1 MVLDQ
6 PRISMQPTLQRI
18 SQFADLGH
26 DWDSYGAAPPTT
38 KALIEAIRLAT
49 GMAERFAPAVGQR
62 ALPWMVAP
70 LADGGVQIEWR
81 GASGALEV
89 EISPEGQFGYLLET
103 GHGSTTSYQEGDHVS
118 GEEVEHLLASVRNV

>member
-1 MVLDQ
+1 MVLDT
-6 PRISMQPTLQRI
+6 PRISLQPTVQRI
-18 SQFADLGH
+18 AELADLGP
-26 DWDSYGAAPPTT
+26 DWDSYGAEPLTA
-38 KALIEAIRLAT
+38 KALIEAVRLT
-49 GMAERFAPAVGQR
+49 TRMAERFASAAEQR

-103 GHGSTTSYQEGDHVS
+103 GHGSTISYQEGDHVS
-118 GEEVEHLLASVRNV
+118 SEEIEQLLASVLSV